1 MKFLSQTRTGMIPEK
16 LDINKLKEHY
26 RDKETNEYIRGVAC
40 PKCYKNTT
48 DEQKARYMSRQKQ
61 VDLAKKRNQKHIG
74 PREEIRKSKI

>member
-1 MKFLSQTRTGMIPEK
+1 MGQAGPLSGLPQCQIPW
-16 LDINKLKEHY
+16 
-26 RDKETNEYIRGVAC
+26 RGLTEAAC